1 MLNLLL
7 SFSTDAKHFLF
18 WKWPG
23 SGKTQNWILNSVP
36 EYLWFPLWLIICG
49 DKVLLFTFNLVWTL
63 LLFVPGQCKGQLL
76 AVPPPKLVAAARR
89 NVRVSNCTCADESL
103 AVFLLSAE
111 KVRNSVASL
120 PGESLATI
128 PLAAV
133 ILSAKCVVAFA
144 TCTGNHPAYSS
155 VKWEVL
161 PFFCRKVSWMQSAG
175 RSQVQVASVYG
186 KGSFES
192 RSQVAPLQAS
202 TGWNFHESPW
212 LMIPIP
218 ASLVCP
224 KTCDTVAED
233 AFNIASSLSIGRTH
247 DERGIFRQSW
257 RRHVREP
264 PSLFKCEVRSPS
276 RARPRAGCKYIWERL
291 VWKQITSCT
300 FTSKY
305 WVELSWITLAYDS
318 YPSIIGLSQ
327 DMWHCGRRCF

>member
-1 MLNLLL
+1 MNHPGLWFL
-7 SFSTDAKHFLF
+7 SQHH
-18 WKWPG
+18 W
-23 SGKTQNWILNSVP
+23 SVP
-36 EYLWFPLWLIICG
+36 RHVTLWQKMLLTLPVVFPLA
-49 DKVLLFTFNLVWTL
+49 VLTTREVYS
-63 LLFVPGQCKGQLL
+63 G
-76 AVPPPKLVAAARR
+76 
-89 NVRVSNCTCADESL
+89 SL
-103 AVFLLSAE
+103 EEDMSE
-111 KVRNSVASL
+111 
-120 PGESLATI
+120 
-128 PLAAV
+128 
-133 ILSAKCVVAFA
+133 
-144 TCTGNHPAYSS
+144 NHPAYSS

-161 PFFCRKVSWMQSAG
+161 PG
-175 RSQVQVASVYG
+175 HGHVQVASIYG

-192 RSQVAPLQAS
+192 RSQAAPLQAS

-305 WVELSWITLAYDS
+305 WVEHSWITLAYDS

-327 DMWHCGRRCF
+327 DIWHCGRRRL